1 MQYAL
6 CPYCLSSLQI
16 TATQLTLK
24 DGLIRCGHCN
34 ETFNALENPCS
45 QQQALTLPTNKD
57 ETTADTEHTAPWE
70 TQNKVI
76 AHKKKAY
83 PLIALFLSLLLLA
96 QLTYINASLI
106 QQNIRLQPSL
116 TWLNNTFNLQIPLY
130 RDLNKIIIIERQLS
144 NQPNTNQALSLQLS
158 FKNTAPIEQAY
169 PSVLLTLNSDYGD
182 KLAYIVFKPSEY
194 LSPQKT
200 QQLFKSGE
208 IQSIELSFKKPLVDA
223 SGFEIAFHH

>member
-24 DGLIRCGHCN
+24 DGLIRCGHCS

-45 QQQALTLPTNKD
+45 QQQALTLPTNKN
-57 ETTADTEHTAPWE
+57 EAITNTEHTAPWE
-70 TQNKVI
+70 APNKAI
-76 AHKKKAY
+76 RHKKKTY
-83 PLIALFLSLLLLA
+83 SLIALLLSLLLFA

-130 RDLNKIIIIERQLS
+130 SDLNKIMIIERQLS

-169 PSVLLTLNSDYGD
+169 PSILLTLNSDYGD

-194 LSPQKT
+194 LSPQSTLKS
-200 QQLFKSGE
+200 FKPGK
-208 IQSIELSFKKPLVDA
+208 IQYVELSFKKPLVDA
-223 SGFEIAFHH
+223 SGFEIAFRH